1 MLKYF
6 LYILLAAA
14 AIGLAAGGFH
24 LYRVAQ
30 KNKKEMAPYMKG
42 EIRVDRRFGKVLVV
56 YYSLSGQTRKI
67 ADIIREKTG
76 ADVYEIK
83 TVEKIDTTPWFYLTL
98 RKQLKTGKY
107 PNISENLPDFAKYD
121 IIFVGSPI
129 WWYTAATP
137 VLSFLEKADFH
148 GRKVVPFST
157 QGSNYGTFFE
167 DFAAKAQ
174 NAQILKGQSF
184 NNLPAEYD
192 HAVDN
197 KISVWL
203 NKL

>member
-6 LYILLAAA
+6 LYILPAAA

-42 EIRVDRRFGKVLVV
+42 EIRVDRPFGKVLVV

-83 TVEKIDTTPWFYLTL
+83 TAEKIDTTPWFYLTL

-107 PNISENLPDFAKYD
+107 PDISENLPDFAKYD
-121 IIFVGSPI
+121 LIFVGSPI